1 MFKKTRLYTKNYSNY
16 FKFQSVIDLQ
26 RELSK
31 TKNTGENKNLVQSI
45 ISGLVDLKNKTKEM
59 SEDETEIE
67 KPCEVIDIV
76 KEILDFNNQNQKEE
90 ELKILTP
97 EQVLSRLP
105 ITLAQLKA
113 GNDSQKLKNEIRP
126 LLYSLYRQKKLSKT
140 IYKHFVSI
148 I

>member
-31 TKNTGENKNLVQSI
+31 TKNTGENKKLVQSI